1 MHYASTLMHALYLSI
16 RGNDDKSE
24 VDNDNGVYVSYSHF
38 QSQCVSLNQKMSL
51 KLLSRKT
58 VSKHMHRDFL
68 LNYQGCSQHNL
79 SARTGEKMYFS
90 TRVESR
96 GCCIGSLTRSVK
108 L

>member
-16 RGNDDKSE
+16 QGNDDKSE
-24 VDNDNGVYVSYSHF
+24 VDNDTGVYVSYSHF

-58 VSKHMHRDFL
+58 VSNHMHRDFL

-79 SARTGEKMYFS
+79 SARTSEKNVLFDS
-90 TRVESR
+90 
-96 GCCIGSLTRSVK
+96 C
-108 L
+108 